1 MGLISA
7 IIDLYENFRKTDTKV
22 ESSKLEKR
30 KYDFESGLTGNKKI
44 DCSKYKPTKCQ
55 EKISKEEKER

>member
-22 ESSKLEKR
+22 ESNKPEKR
-30 KYDFESGLTGNKKI
+30 EYNFDSGLTGDRKI
-44 DCSKYKPTKCQ
+44 DCPKYEPRKSNK
-55 EKISKEEKER
+55 KISKEEKER